1 MDVDR
6 LILEFERKLVLQR
19 YSANSIA
26 NYKSSARSFLDLA
39 KRKFSHPAEI
49 DELAVEKYVLWKIE
63 RHRIGSSHQRMIVAS
78 IDKFYKSIYG
88 RELKIKHL
96 YPSRRTFALPNCLN
110 IDEVKRIIDGTENIK
125 HRCMIKMLY
134 GSGLRLSELINLE
147 IADIDSA
154 RMLIRIVKSKGNK
167 DRVVTLP
174 ESILTDLRTCYILH
188 KPDVYL
194 FEGQWGGPYSAKSV
208 QMVVKNAASR
218 AGIRKR
224 VTSGCVLN
232 IFQLPTSTSS
242 GHPSQMS

>member
-1 MDVDR
+1 M
-6 LILEFERKLVLQR
+6 
-19 YSANSIA
+19 
-26 NYKSSARSFLDLA
+26 
-39 KRKFSHPAEI
+39 
-49 DELAVEKYVLWKIE
+49 
-63 RHRIGSSHQRMIVAS
+63 
-78 IDKFYKSIYG
+78 
-88 RELKIKHL
+88 
-96 YPSRRTFALPNCLN
+96 PNCLN

-167 DRVVTLP
+167 DRVATLP

-224 VTSGCVLN
+224 VTPGCVLN

>member
-1 MDVDR
+1 M
-6 LILEFERKLVLQR
+6 
-19 YSANSIA
+19 
-26 NYKSSARSFLDLA
+26 
-39 KRKFSHPAEI
+39 
-49 DELAVEKYVLWKIE
+49 
-63 RHRIGSSHQRMIVAS
+63 
-78 IDKFYKSIYG
+78 
-88 RELKIKHL
+88 
-96 YPSRRTFALPNCLN
+96 PNCLN

-194 FEGQWGGPYSAKSV
+194 FEGQWGGQLQPDQGFEVRVWREGELLIFDDTIEHEARNDSDELR
-208 QMVVKNAASR
+208 VVLLFDVWNPLLAPAERDVVRAMATAAR
-218 AGIRKR
+218 GVGA
-224 VTSGCVLN
+224 
-232 IFQLPTSTSS
+232 
-242 GHPSQMS
+242 